1 MSRSR
6 VTETSGHETR
16 NPSFTSFDFTPARFM
31 KPINGP
37 AAENSQG
44 KQVGLTIRRHIIFTV
59 TVWPTSEYNS
69 SKSDTLFRS
78 ENRIFPSPL
87 NLYCSNEDS
96 DKFEFGEHLNTRR
109 QIPTM
114 FKSGLERFREP
125 YCFFSLEI
133 SKSSTR
139 HNDLLTW
146 QYQKRRQG
154 NAQNWQLFSI
164 RTNFCFSFPCTLKG
178 PSPRAFKQFPART
191 PAGIC

>member
-125 YCFFSLEI
+125 YCFSRLKFQSPLLATMI
-133 SKSSTR
+133 YSHGNIR
-139 HNDLLTW
+139 NDD
-146 QYQKRRQG
+146 KEMHKIG
-154 NAQNWQLFSI
+154 NCLAYVQTSASHF
-164 RTNFCFSFPCTLKG
+164 
-178 PSPRAFKQFPART
+178 RAP
-191 PAGIC
+191 